1 MAVKN
6 SDVMHQIELMLK
18 NIKEN
23 DSQQYKI
30 IKSLLQEVYL
40 EYNSG
45 RSRNVERKLYDM
57 IDAEVSFKIQK
68 NSK

>member
-1 MAVKN
+1 MGVKN
-6 SDVMHQIELMLK
+6 ADVMQQIEIMLQS
-18 NIKEN
+18 IKEK

-45 RSRNVERKLYDM
+45 RGRNVERKLYDL
-57 IDAEVSFKIQK
+57 IDAEVSYKIQK
-68 NSK
+68 GKK

>member
-1 MAVKN
+1 MGVKN
-6 SDVMHQIELMLK
+6 ADVMQQIEIMLQ
-18 NIKEN
+18 NIKEK

-45 RSRNVERKLYDM
+45 RGRNIERKLYDL
-57 IDAEVSFKIQK
+57 IDAEISFKIQK
-68 NSK
+68 GKK

>member
-6 SDVMHQIELMLK
+6 ADVMHQIELMLH
-18 NIKEN
+18 NIKEK
-23 DSQQYKI
+23 DTQQYKI
-30 IKSLLQEVYL
+30 IKSLLEEVYL

-57 IDAEVSFKIQK
+57 IDAEVSYKIQK
-68 NSK
+68 KAK

>member
-6 SDVMHQIELMLK
+6 ADVMQQIEVMLK
-18 NIKEN
+18 NIKEK

-30 IKSLLQEVYL
+30 IKALLQEVYL

-45 RSRNVERKLYDM
+45 RQRNIERKLYDL
-57 IDAEVSFKIQK
+57 IDAEVSYKIQK
-68 NSK
+68 G

>member
-1 MAVKN
+1 MSIKN
-6 SDVMHQIELMLK
+6 ADVMNQIEIMLQ
-18 NIKEN
+18 NIKEK

-45 RSRNVERKLYDM
+45 RMKGIDRKLYDM
-57 IDAEVSFKIQK
+57 IDAEVNYKIQK
-68 NSK
+68 GTK